1 MTIKT
6 YLINKINSQKH
17 RLNGILPS
25 NSLPS
30 KSNLCKAFHDN
41 ILYTPDQLPPKV
53 DLRKDMTSVEDQ
65 SKIGSCAANALAG
78 AYEYLTKKHNGR
90 NTDVSRLFIYY
101 NARAKNK
108 KFGSVTDSGCSME
121 SAIEALE
128 EFGTCLES
136 IWTYDISKVNTRP
149 NDQAYRDAKNHTI
162 SEAFKVDI
170 DLFEMK
176 SCLAQGYPFAFGLRL
191 YSSFDKAAETGL
203 VPMPNALES
212 YPENLGDNQGYQ
224 QNWDTN
230 QFDQQNWTNN
240 QFNQQTWSPNQF
252 SQPSQQ
258 PWGNNQLYQHH
269 DENNQPGQQ
278 TWDQNQ
284 FGQPNW
290 NSNQFSGGN
299 NQFDQQTLTYN
310 QFGQQNWGTNQ
321 LDLQSQ
327 QHWNSG
333 QFYQPNQGNNPLSQE
348 AWSNNQW
355 AQQNQPQWSN
365 NQYGQTYGDGIFRGD
380 TFGNQYPGDYGGGNS
395 TFSGFT
401 HNNPTSNNH
410 GFG

>member
-1 MTIKT
+1 
-6 YLINKINSQKH
+6 
-17 RLNGILPS
+17 
-25 NSLPS
+25 
-30 KSNLCKAFHDN
+30 
-41 ILYTPDQLPPKV
+41 
-53 DLRKDMTSVEDQ
+53 MTSVEDQ

-191 YSSFDKAAETGL
+191 YSSFDKAAETG
-203 VPMPNALES
+203 

-365 NQYGQTYGDGIFRGD
+365 NQYGQTYGGK
-380 TFGNQYPGDYGGGNS
+380 
-395 TFSGFT
+395 
-401 HNNPTSNNH
+401 
-410 GFG
+410 